1 MDETNNKPIDQK
13 NKLDDEPFNYKVL
26 KDNKVQISWL
36 HKDIMLLKGDQALK
50 VLKKLELAQGKEIQ
64 LILAKVTGN
73 FKHGNEK
80 DGKRK

>member
-1 MDETNNKPIDQK
+1 MDDSNNRPIDQR
-13 NKLDDEPFNYKVL
+13 NKLDDEPFDYKVL
-26 KDNKVQISWL
+26 KDNKVQISWF

-50 VLKKLELAQGKEIQ
+50 ILKKLELAKGKEIQ
-64 LILAKVTGN
+64 LILAKATGN